1 MLGSPNAE
9 LEFLSP
15 VALVAVGVVE
25 LAESVSNDPDD
36 CLVWCVRAPVDFRH
50 FGDPFVRSGRT
61 IYPFGFSP
69 ENFFWWAQP
78 RDSGKAP
85 HRDGAGP
92 SDHFVVAGA
101 LRVRRALVVGAAFG
115 ASTGAASIS
124 LRRAAIAPGS
134 SAGTVSRFSRSVS
147 APLRSDA
154 TVRPR

>member
-25 LAESVSNDPDD
+25 LAESVSNDADD

-78 RDSGKAP
+78 RDGE
-85 HRDGAGP
+85 
-92 SDHFVVAGA
+92 
-101 LRVRRALVVGAAFG
+101 
-115 ASTGAASIS
+115 
-124 LRRAAIAPGS
+124 
-134 SAGTVSRFSRSVS
+134 
-147 APLRSDA
+147 
-154 TVRPR
+154 RPRTGMVRGLRITSWLPVPCGFGVP